1 MPLPPHVN
9 EDDVWLYGLEGS
21 RCQFSECRLAD
32 SVRARLDF
40 FRISNPSAS
49 VATRKDRLDPNSGDG
64 RQVVNGALLSH
75 FLTLSAIA
83 KGRVGH
89 PMPQPAHRKGE
100 TGGLAS

>member
-1 MPLPPHVN
+1 MNGSCAHDSVVRGDERSHVDHRSAVEPGMPLPPHVN

-64 RQVVNGALLSH
+64 R
-75 FLTLSAIA
+75 
-83 KGRVGH
+83 
-89 PMPQPAHRKGE
+89 E
-100 TGGLAS
+100 